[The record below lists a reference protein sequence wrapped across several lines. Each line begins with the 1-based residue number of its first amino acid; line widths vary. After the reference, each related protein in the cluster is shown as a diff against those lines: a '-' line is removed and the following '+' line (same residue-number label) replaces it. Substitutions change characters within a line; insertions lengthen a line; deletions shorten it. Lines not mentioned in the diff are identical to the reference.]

1 MRILVCGGDERFV
14 HLMKLLCEDG
24 HEVLSYAAEKAELPQ
39 SVQRVSEVA
48 AADITLLPVPAES
61 GGFGALNAPFA
72 LKQQSASALV
82 GTLPKNTV
90 LIGGRLTP
98 SIKARA
104 DGISEMY
111 DIMHRPEF
119 VVGNAAIT
127 AEAAVNL
134 LMNASEKAVCDM
146 KVLVIGWGRIGK
158 LVSKK
163 LHALGA
169 DTVVLSQN
177 PEARALAQ
185 AVGHTTCGVLPI
197 EVRRGFDAVIN
208 TAPAQVLDSLE
219 GFRASCMMLEL
230 ASAPGGI
237 NMAEAQLRG
246 LNYTAAPGLPGRYA
260 PESAARLIHSTL
272 QSIIKEREK

>member
-14 HLMKLLCEDG
+14 HLMKLLCDDG

-39 SVQRVSEVA
+39 SVQRVSEVT
-48 AADITLLPVPAES
+48 AADVTLLPIPAEGS
-61 GGFGALNAPFA
+61 FGALNAPFA

-104 DGISEMY
+104 DRISEIY
-111 DIMHRPEF
+111 DIMHQPEF

-163 LHALGA
+163 LHALGT

-185 AVGHTTCGVLPI
+185 AVGHKTCSALPI
-197 EVRRGFDAVIN
+197 ELRQSFDAVIN